1 MAGLC
6 DLWEKCKTMAIS
18 LAALAAIGS
27 LAATGIGAANSAS
40 ANAEA
45 RERLEREAAEDRRY
59 YDRLLSRD
67 YVNSPENA
75 GLLRRL
81 QELQRERYNQA
92 RATNVVA
99 GGTDAHLAA
108 MQAQGNDIVTRT
120 AQGIAERSTAYKD
133 NVAERKRASS
143 RAHTQQMFGL
153 DQQKAQTI
161 ANAAGQAS
169 KAMAGIAGAAGS
181 AQNPYDVFGLTQG
194 DYETL
199 AQANIDANTEAA
211 VQQQLADSLQ
221 NTLDDLKRKGY

>member
-6 DLWEKCKTMAIS
+6 DLWEKCKTMSIS

-92 RATNVVA
+92 RATSVVA

-153 DQQKAQTI
+153 DQQKAQMI

-181 AQNPYDVFGLTQG
+181 AQNPYDVFGLQQSE
-194 DYETL
+194 YEGY
-199 AQANIDANTEAA
+199 ARGAIDANTITQVLSRTARA
-211 VQQQLADSLQ
+211 RIRWS
-221 NTLDDLKRKGY
+221 RPR